1 MTTVLVVEDDPT
13 LRRVIEMVLEARGY
27 EVAQARHGAAALER
41 MAVSIPSI
49 VIADLKMPV
58 MDGGELIEQ
67 MRLDPLLQAVPVVLL
82 TGNPDGARSVQG
94 AGAIV
99 VKPFDPEVLASTIE
113 RLTEK
118 DPSLPV

>member
-1 MTTVLVVEDDPT
+1 
-13 LRRVIEMVLEARGY
+13 
-27 EVAQARHGAAALER
+27 
-41 MAVSIPSI
+41 